1 MNKSLKVVLVTIVAA
16 MIMLLL
22 SGGAIIASAEEVIIS
37 EPLVTEIDDGEDES
51 TGETVPSETPSG
63 ETEEEQPTEIEEL
76 AANFV
81 GWLKSTFGED
91 YEYYYNKI
99 IEAWGSIE
107 NYLTQF
113 GEEKLPE
120 QYQSGW
126 QEFISFLD
134 EYAVVWAPVLA
145 IAAVIIIFIIGKM
158 KFTAA
163 IDKAV
168 DRRTAALGNE
178 MNKQSKAQT
187 AVMHGIKARCGN
199 NAKFADT
206 LKELSPLPRTRRPKW
221 SCR

>member
-22 SGGAIIASAEEVIIS
+22 TGGAIIASAEKVVIA
-37 EPLVTEIDDGEDES
+37 EPPVTEIDDGEGES
-51 TGETVPSETPSG
+51 TGETVLPETPSG

-91 YEYYYNKI
+91 YEYYYNQI

-134 EYAVVWAPVLA
+134 EYAVVWAPILA
-145 IAAVIIIFIIGKM
+145 IAAVIIIFIIGKK

-187 AVMHGIKARCGN
+187 AVMHGIKALCGN

-206 LKELSPLPRTRRPKW
+206 VKELDESEKELNSSEKL
-221 SCR
+221 